1 MKNIRKC
8 SKKECIIKVLIHW
21 LLLSLA
27 VVTLIPFIY
36 IILIAFGKDVV
47 GTATAIPEEYTFD
60 NFARLFSNTSFID
73 WIKNSIIISLATMVV
88 SVLFVSTS
96 VYVFSR
102 LRFHGKQKLFNF
114 ILLIQVFPLMLSM
127 VSIFR
132 IFVTLGLLNDI
143 KGLII
148 INATVSSAGLVL
160 LAKGFFD
167 TIPYELDEAAMV
179 DGATKF
185 QTLVRVI
192 LPLAKPMLAVVAI
205 QSFVI
210 AYNEYAIASTIMT
223 QGVDSMPLAV
233 GLQSMIVGQYGT
245 NWSLYCAASVLG
257 SIPMIVLFYSMQ
269 KYFIGGLT
277 EGSVK
282 M

>member
-1 MKNIRKC
+1 MRNIRKR
-8 SKKECIIKVLIHW
+8 SNKDRAIQILIHC
-21 LLLSLA
+21 LLLTLA
-27 VVTLIPFIY
+27 VITLIPFIY
-36 IILIAFGKDVV
+36 IIMMAFGKDVV
-47 GTATAIPEEYTFD
+47 GTAAAIPEEYTFD
-60 NFARLFSNTSFID
+60 NFARLFAETSFLD
-73 WIKNSIIISLATMVV
+73 WIRNSIIISLVTMVISVIFV
-88 SVLFVSTS
+88 SVS

-102 LRFHGKQKLFNF
+102 LKFLGKHKLFNF

-160 LAKGFFD
+160 LAKGYFD
-167 TIPYELDEAAMV
+167 TIPYELDEAAMM

-185 QTLVRVI
+185 QTLIHII

-223 QGVDSMPLAV
+223 QGLDSMPLAV

-257 SIPMIVLFYSMQ
+257 SVPMILLFYSMQ

>member
-1 MKNIRKC
+1 MRKTTC
-8 SKKECIIKVLIHW
+8 PPKKTWIQ
-21 LLLSLA
+21 LLLHAFLIILA
-27 VVTLIPFIY
+27 VITLTPFVY
-36 IILIAFGKDVV
+36 ILLIAFGKNVM
-47 GTATAIPEEYTFD
+47 GSASTLPTEYTFD
-60 NFARLFSNTSFID
+60 NFIRLFSETHFVD
-73 WIKNSIIISLATMVV
+73 WMRNSVVISLITMVV
-88 SVLFVSTS
+88 SVLFVSVT

-102 LRFHGKQKLFNF
+102 LRFHGKNQLFNF

-132 IFVTLGLLNDI
+132 IFVMLGLLNDL

-160 LAKGFFD
+160 LAKGYFD
-167 TIPYELDEAAMV
+167 TIPYELDEAAMM

-185 QTLVRVI
+185 QTLVQVI

-210 AYNEYAIASTIMT
+210 AYNEYAIASTVMT
-223 QGVDSMPLAV
+223 QGLDTMPLAV

-257 SIPMIVLFYSMQ
+257 SIPMIVLFYTMQ
-269 KYFIGGLT
+269 RYFIGGLT

-282 M
+282 L